1 MAFGGGMLIT
11 LLVFRLVLNYDI
23 LLRYNTAMANH
34 RRAKEYTPG
43 LEQWLHAFQLNHAEL
58 LTWNGFPF
66 ILLALAQM
74 IRSLSACIR
83 QRSQSLDELAVAFF
97 LTYGA
102 LNLFGQT
109 NGEVQRLWLFMVP
122 LIALLAAREALRLTR
137 TNYGSLSLL
146 FLLQWGTA
154 WLLFTFQDFYG

>member
-1 MAFGGGMLIT
+1 MAAG
-11 LLVFRLVLNYDI
+11 LLTAFLLFRLVLHYDV
-23 LLRYNTAMANH
+23 LLRYTTAMANH

-43 LEQWLHAFQLNHAEL
+43 LEQWWHAFLLNHAEL

-74 IRSLSACIR
+74 VRSLIACI
-83 QRSQSLDELAVAFF
+83 QRKAAPLDELAAAFF

-122 LIALLAAREALRLTR
+122 LIAILAARETFRLTR
-137 TNYGSLSLL
+137 ANFSGLSLL